1 MATDSREHF
10 LLSLVLPPAALQWFD
25 VTEAEEVG
33 DEIHITLV
41 EKNTPPP
48 TTGDTPLCFK
58 GYKDMVMSDFPIR
71 GKHVALRIRRRYWKE
86 ADSDRLVTNT
96 IPLVFPGTK
105 LAEAFAHFLKDAG
118 GNASDL
124 LGEYRDFESSF
135 TKGV

>member
-1 MATDSREHF
+1 MTIDTREHF

-25 VTEAEEVG
+25 VMEAEEVDG
-33 DEIHITLV
+33 EIHITLV
-41 EKNTPPP
+41 EKNTPPH
-48 TTGDTPLCFK
+48 TASNTPPLFK
-58 GYKDMVMSDFPIR
+58 GYKDIVMSDFPIR

-105 LAEAFAHFLKDAG
+105 LAEAFAHFLKDTG
-118 GNASDL
+118 GNAGDL

-135 TKGV
+135 TKGI